1 MPRTFHRN
9 RNAEPEKK
17 EESKDEKS
25 RTFRKQIVRQEGNSS
40 ELIHKR
46 NKSNL
51 SPSKMKEEIKIS
63 KKEIKEEKVIENKTE
78 NENKIKIQNFKVK
91 VKRPNFT
98 EDEILQIKN
107 DFNLF
112 DSQSSGLIKPNIIL
126 LIANKNKDWGNKN
139 PFYYT
144 ALKELN
150 TEENNLNGI
159 NVDQFIDEVKKV
171 INDNYDRENNFDNW
185 KKIFQIYFL
194 DKGGKIIND
203 DILIN
208 TIKELGFEVSDDEI
222 KNLIEKIGGDIDEKK
237 FISIMKTIEK
247 K

>member
-63 KKEIKEEKVIENKTE
+63 KKEIKEEKVIENIKE

-98 EDEILQIKN
+98 EDEILQMKN
-107 DFNLF
+107 DFNEL
-112 DSQSSGLIKPNIIL
+112 DILNEGKINPGSMLIFI
-126 LIANKNKDWGNKN
+126 NKNNNFKNKS
-139 PFYYT
+139 PFYFE
-144 ALKELN
+144 ALQNLN
-150 TEENNLNGI
+150 DKKNNINGI

-222 KNLIEKIGGDIDEKK
+222 KKLIEKIGGDIDEKK

>member
-98 EDEILQIKN
+98 EDEILQMKN
-107 DFNLF
+107 DFNEL
-112 DSQSSGLIKPNIIL
+112 DILNEGKINPGSMLIFI
-126 LIANKNKDWGNKN
+126 NKNDNFKNKS
-139 PFYYT
+139 PFYFE
-144 ALKELN
+144 ALQNLN
-150 TEENNLNGI
+150 DKKNNINGI

>member
-98 EDEILQIKN
+98 EDEILQMKN
-107 DFNLF
+107 DFNEL
-112 DSQSSGLIKPNIIL
+112 DILNEGKINPGSMLIFI
-126 LIANKNKDWGNKN
+126 NKNDNFKNKS
-139 PFYYT
+139 PFYFE
-144 ALKELN
+144 ALQNLN
-150 TEENNLNGI
+150 DKKNNINGI

-171 INDNYDRENNFDNW
+171 INDNYDRKNNFDNW

>member
-98 EDEILQIKN
+98 EDEILQMKN
-107 DFNLF
+107 DFNEL
-112 DSQSSGLIKPNIIL
+112 DILNEGKINPGSMLIFI
-126 LIANKNKDWGNKN
+126 NKNDNFKNKS
-139 PFYYT
+139 PFYFE
-144 ALKELN
+144 ALQNLN
-150 TEENNLNGI
+150 DKNNNINGI